1 MVLYDRSNFS
11 NITFQIS
18 NVCVF
23 RLEENDVFLNA
34 TGEV

>member
-1 MVLYDRSNFS
+1 MVLYDRSNFP
-11 NITFQIS
+11 NITFEIS
-18 NVCVF
+18 NVCVC

>member
-1 MVLYDRSNFS
+1 MILHDRCNSP

-18 NVCVF
+18 NVCVC
-23 RLEENDVFLNA
+23 RPQENDVFLNA